1 MSDILIRGMK
11 MSENCEDCQLAT
23 VGSFGTFCPLK
34 KCSIKKGYSFKYC
47 PLVALPEHGRL
58 IDADDLE
65 KHMTGL
71 LRHDYVFDEVGCFGL
86 VRNAPTVLEAGN
98 G

>member
-47 PLVALPEHGRL
+47 PLVEIPEKHGRIVDL
-58 IDADDLE
+58 DRVLDWLVNEKRFFSMGMSANVAKALADAPVILKAD
-65 KHMTGL
+65 M
-71 LRHDYVFDEVGCFGL
+71 
-86 VRNAPTVLEAGN
+86 
-98 G
+98 